1 MHSMVHEGCAT
12 VNRRIG
18 GIVALCICAKVAEK
32 LRIKLALSCTCVTC
46 VQITKTAKLQRKHVD
61 DVLGGDD
68 AWKNVAKT
76 EGE

>member
-1 MHSMVHEGCAT
+1 MSPLKLPDPGNPAPDDHSPSNPASQ
-12 VNRRIG
+12 
-18 GIVALCICAKVAEK
+18 LP
-32 LRIKLALSCTCVTC
+32 LASPLHPYNPFLPF
-46 VQITKTAKLQRKHVD
+46 QITKTAKLQRKHVD